1 MFLPTDYVFCDNEAS
16 LQIALTAI
24 QATSQN
30 IILDCEGLN
39 LGQQGGTLSL
49 ITLRTTGLA
58 PQIFII
64 DVIGIGITPLRPLFD
79 LLESPALHKVVFD
92 GRMDYSALYH
102 EHGVTLDGLLDLQ
115 LADIQSRTLRGEDM
129 NNQLRRLSPYLYKRE
144 ISSQRTSYTS
154 VQKLSGL
161 GQCMREHR
169 LEGAKSKASSG
180 QNYPTTHTYLS
191 YQTLVNHAQWLN
203 RPLSRE
209 QLHYAAFDVCCIGK
223 VYELF
228 TAKGYLAGET
238 ADQNMRYISMWKD
251 AQPKMLDVYKN
262 HPLLPLEIL
271 DQPSDYYKKPCIICE
286 RDLSESSYSKVAW
299 TSASKQ
305 QCWVCRALTVKNNKR
320 IQRERDMG
328 SRQLLL

>member
-180 QNYPTTHTYLS
+180 
-191 YQTLVNHAQWLN
+191 
-203 RPLSRE
+203 
-209 QLHYAAFDVCCIGK
+209 
-223 VYELF
+223 
-228 TAKGYLAGET
+228 
-238 ADQNMRYISMWKD
+238 
-251 AQPKMLDVYKN
+251 
-262 HPLLPLEIL
+262 
-271 DQPSDYYKKPCIICE
+271 
-286 RDLSESSYSKVAW
+286 
-299 TSASKQ
+299 
-305 QCWVCRALTVKNNKR
+305 
-320 IQRERDMG
+320 
-328 SRQLLL
+328 